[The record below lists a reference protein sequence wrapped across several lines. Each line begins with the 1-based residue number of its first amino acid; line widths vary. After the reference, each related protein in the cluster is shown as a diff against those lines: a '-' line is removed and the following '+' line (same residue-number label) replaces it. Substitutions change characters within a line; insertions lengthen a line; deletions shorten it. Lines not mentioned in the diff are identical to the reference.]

1 MKDNV
6 LEIDNELDIH
16 HKWRYLYDLYI
27 RPMSNSIKYK
37 KLSDKGIAPK
47 K

>member
-6 LEIDNELDIH
+6 LEIDNELDVH
-16 HKWRYLYDLYI
+16 YKWRYLYDLYI

-37 KLSDKGIAPK
+37 KLSDNGIAPK